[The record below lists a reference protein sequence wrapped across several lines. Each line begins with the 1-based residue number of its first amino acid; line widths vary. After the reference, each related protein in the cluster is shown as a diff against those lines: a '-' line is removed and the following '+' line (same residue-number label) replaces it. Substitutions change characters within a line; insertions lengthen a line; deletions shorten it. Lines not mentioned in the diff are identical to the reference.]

1 MGLWFYDKTTTK
13 PQKCRY
19 HRGNFV
25 GLGHGLGNFMSD
37 SVLKI
42 CQKIMQNI
50 GSQSICR
57 IDFDIGIVQS
67 KP

>member
-1 MGLWFYDKTTTK
+1 M
-13 PQKCRY
+13 
-19 HRGNFV
+19 
-25 GLGHGLGNFMSD
+25 GLGHGLVNFMSD

-67 KP
+67 NP

>member
-1 MGLWFYDKTTTK
+1 M
-13 PQKCRY
+13 
-19 HRGNFV
+19 

-57 IDFDIGIVQS
+57 IDFAIGMFQS

>member
-1 MGLWFYDKTTTK
+1 M
-13 PQKCRY
+13 
-19 HRGNFV
+19 

-42 CQKIMQNI
+42 CHKIMQNI